1 MSVPNNGVPK
11 DTNTSFYPTP
21 ANNQPFDLS
30 LEDFLSPKQQQ
41 AAKIKPALDNETE
54 TALIETAM
62 GGHEQMMTLLRQK
75 KNQLEH
81 ALKYWN
87 DSGKRNNVGPNQL

>member
-1 MSVPNNGVPK
+1 M
-11 DTNTSFYPTP
+11 
-21 ANNQPFDLS
+21 
-30 LEDFLSPKQQQ
+30 
-41 AAKIKPALDNETE
+41 KPALDNETE

-62 GGHEQMMTLLRQK
+62 KDHEQMMTLLRQK

-87 DSGKRNNVGPNQL
+87 DSGKRNNVGPS